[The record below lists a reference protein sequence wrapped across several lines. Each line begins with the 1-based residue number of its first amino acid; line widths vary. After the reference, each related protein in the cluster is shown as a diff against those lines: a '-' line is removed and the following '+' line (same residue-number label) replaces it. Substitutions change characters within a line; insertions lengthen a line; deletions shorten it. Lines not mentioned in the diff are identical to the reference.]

1 MSKVIKSIF
10 KNLFIG
16 ALIVIVGLLTVNN
29 SIYLHTH
36 KLADG
41 SIVTHAH
48 PFDKTKDS
56 APIKSHH
63 HTKPEFFLLQN
74 LQLLFLILF
83 APLILHAYCKNI
95 SRSIAINSIY
105 YFVSFSRI
113 RSRAPPIKLF

>member
-16 ALIVIVGLLTVNN
+16 ALIIIVGLLTVNN

-36 KLADG
+36 QLADG

-48 PFDKTKDS
+48 PFDKTKDT

-63 HTKPEFFLLQN
+63 HTKPEFFFLQN
-74 LQLLFLILF
+74 LQLLFFILF
-83 APLILHAYCKNI
+83 IPLVLFSNYKKVIQLI
-95 SRSIAINSIY
+95 TTNSIY
-105 YFVSFSRI
+105 YFVSSSRI

>member
-48 PFDKTKDS
+48 PFDKTKDT

-74 LQLLFLILF
+74 LQLLFFILF
-83 APLILHAYCKNI
+83 VPLILLSNGKKVIQSISKNI
-95 SRSIAINSIY
+95 LYHFAH
-105 YFVSFSRI
+105 FFRI
-113 RSRAPPIKLF
+113 RNRAPPIKFF